1 MRVVTKKVYYCEYCN
16 KKKGLHP
23 HFIKVHEKGC
33 TMNPDRVCG
42 MCGRT
47 EPLKKLI
54 AKYLIDLKFKKDVSD
69 ETFEKMKKEIGC
81 PACILALLRQTNT
94 LIGGKYF
101 DFKTE
106 RIKWWQDKADEER
119 QAQQSMEDEA
129 QWQAEMRAR
138 ERQEMEAEL
147 AKSQG
152 F

>member
-1 MRVVTKKVYYCEYCN
+1 MRVVTKKVYYCEFCN

-47 EPLKKLI
+47 EPLKKLV

-101 DFKTE
+101 DFKAE
-106 RIKWWQDKADEER
+106 RIKWWQDRANED
-119 QAQQSMEDEA
+119 AQQ
-129 QWQAEMRAR
+129 QRAY
-138 ERQEMEAEL
+138 EENMEAEAQYEAERKRL
-147 AKSQG
+147 ADNNP